1 MTGQDMNAQTEKQ
14 ELITGLRG
22 CLEYLLVDAEE
33 AKLMQIARLMKLT
46 ITELKAIDES
56 DEQREIS
63 TELSQLPFA

>member
-1 MTGQDMNAQTEKQ
+1 MYEQEMNVQTEKQ

-33 AKLMQIARLMKLT
+33 AELMQIARLMKLT
-46 ITELKAIDES
+46 ITELKAINES

-63 TELSQLPFA
+63 TERSQPSLA